1 METIG
6 AQVQALLKKAATL
19 DIRMIC
25 PLHGPILKENLGFYI
40 DKYNTWSSYEPED
53 KGIFVASASIH
64 GNTKAAAEKLVEKL
78 KAKTDLKVA
87 FTDLTRDDMAEAVED
102 AFRYDRLVVCC
113 PTYDAGLFPVM
124 EDFLHHL
131 KAKAYQKRTVGF
143 VENGTWAPTAGKQMR
158 AVFEGMKNIQ
168 MLEPTV
174 TIRSTLN
181 ADSEA
186 QMDALVDALLAE

>member
-1 METIG
+1 
-6 AQVQALLKKAATL
+6 
-19 DIRMIC
+19 
-25 PLHGPILKENLGFYI
+25 
-40 DKYNTWSSYEPED
+40 
-53 KGIFVASASIH
+53 
-64 GNTKAAAEKLVEKL
+64 
-78 KAKTDLKVA
+78 
-87 FTDLTRDDMAEAVED
+87 
-102 AFRYDRLVVCC
+102 
-113 PTYDAGLFPVM
+113 M